1 METRPSMTVFSHL
14 PRLIRSQKSRSM
26 LAGRALDLARSAVAT
41 FWSAQRRRAAVKY
54 LLNRVRFDT
63 TDWIRVV
70 MYEECFR
77 FVQSLGPE
85 QLDVL
90 EISAGPQWR
99 RRFSFGSFTET
110 QFPAFDVCAQ
120 QIDRQFDLIIAD
132 QIFEHLPWPNRA
144 GRNVFAMLRPG
155 GWFVIA
161 TPFLVRV
168 HNVPIDCYRWTEQG
182 LSYLLQDCGFAEPDI
197 RTGSWG
203 NRACVR
209 ANFRKW
215 RTYGWYR
222 SLANEPDFPAVVWAF
237 ARKNERVAVSERPQD
252 ELSVS

>member
-1 METRPSMTVFSHL
+1 
-14 PRLIRSQKSRSM
+14 M
-26 LAGRALDLARSAVAT
+26 LAYRARELARSVVAT
-41 FWSAQRRRAAVKY
+41 CRSAQRRREALKY
-54 LLNRVRFDT
+54 LLNRIGFDT

-70 MYEECFR
+70 MYEEAFR
-77 FVQSLGPE
+77 FIQSLGPE
-85 QLDVL
+85 HLDVL

-99 RRFSFGSFTET
+99 RQFDFRSFTET
-110 QFPAFDVCAQ
+110 QFPEFDICAQ
-120 QIDRQFDLIIAD
+120 RLDRQFDLIIAD
-132 QIFEHLPWPNRA
+132 QIFEHLPWPHRA

-155 GWFVIA
+155 GWFVVA

-168 HNVPIDCYRWTEQG
+168 HNVPIDCYRWTERG

-203 NRACVR
+203 NRACVW

-222 SLANEPDFPAVVWAF
+222 PLSNEPNFPAIVWAF
-237 ARKNERVAVSERPQD
+237 AHRSKRAPVHDQAGGGG
-252 ELSVS
+252 